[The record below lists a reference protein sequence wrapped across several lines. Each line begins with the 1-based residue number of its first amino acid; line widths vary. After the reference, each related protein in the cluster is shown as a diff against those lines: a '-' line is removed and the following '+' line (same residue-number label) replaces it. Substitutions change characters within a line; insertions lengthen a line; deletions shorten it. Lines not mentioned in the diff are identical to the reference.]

1 MKKISAYVAISRIF
15 DPLILISI
23 LGVIASIKILPSELL
38 SGFLFVFFF
47 GMIVP
52 PVALLIWALKTHRV
66 SNWDVS
72 SRRQRINAFGVFVL
86 FVLADLFF
94 VKIFGS
100 DQLLKFYYICAFWFL
115 GFFLITFFWKI
126 SGHLAIA
133 TLFFLLILRW
143 FGESWWPV
151 IFIIPL
157 VAWARIK
164 SKNHSLS
171 QVIAGVLYSLF
182 TTLLLD
188 SWIIK

>member
-1 MKKISAYVAISRIF
+1 MKKTSASVAISRIF

-23 LGVIASIKILPSELL
+23 LGVIAFIKIFPSELL
-38 SGFLFVFFF
+38 SRFLFVFFF

-52 PVALLIWALKTHRV
+52 PVTLLVWAIKTHRV

-72 SRRQRINAFGVFVL
+72 SRRQRINVFGVFIC

-94 VKIFGS
+94 VKMFGN
-100 DQLLKFYYICAFWFL
+100 DQLLTFFYFLTVWFL
-115 GFFLITFFWKI
+115 GFYLITVFWKI

-143 FGESWWPV
+143 FGVSWWPV

-157 VAWARIK
+157 VGWARIK

-182 TTLLLD
+182 ITLLLD